1 MSPSAARQLDAFLD
15 MLAAERGAARNTQD
29 AYRRDLADYIA
40 HLSENDRDPGS
51 ATTEDMRAY
60 IASLEPRGM
69 SAATVARRISAIRQF
84 HKFLYVDRHR
94 ADDPAAALDGPR
106 RMRSAPGVLSMAEV
120 DRLLAVAREGFD
132 DEKRPLRE
140 RLRAARLYALLETL
154 YATGLRVSEL
164 VSLPKSAARRARS
177 FHRHSRQGR
186 ARTSRAADRAR
197 APRACRLSQAV
208 GGDRA
213 GARRFAFSFSV
224 RQRQRASDAPGL
236 RARSQDA
243 RKRRRP
249 FGGRHASACAASCL
263 CKSPSAKRRR
273 SARGAGAARPRRYF
287 DDADLYACA
296 RRAHARH
303 GARSSSAVG
312 RAESALKSRT
322 RRIIAECSGLLIAC
336 ARVGADIHGDEA
348 LAGLRNHLIARA
360 IPRSAGARFFRLNV
374 KTLST

>member
-60 IASLEPRGM
+60 IAALEPRGM

-120 DRLLAVAREGFD
+120 DRLLAVAREGLD

-140 RLRAARLYALLETL
+140 RLRGARLYALLETL

-164 VSLPKSAARRARS
+164 VSLPKSAAR
-177 FHRHSRQGR
+177 SR
-186 ARTSRAADRAR
+186 D
-197 APRACRLSQAV
+197 
-208 GGDRA
+208 
-213 GARRFAFSFSV
+213 
-224 RQRQRASDAPGL
+224 
-236 RARSQDA
+236 
-243 RKRRRP
+243 P
-249 FGGRHASACAASCL
+249 FIAIRGKGGRERLAPL
-263 CKSPSAKRRR
+263 TER
-273 SARGAGAARPRRYF
+273 
-287 DDADLYACA
+287 A
-296 RRAHARH
+296 RRALVDYRKLLEAIAPALAASPFLFPSDSDSGHLTRQAFARDLKTLASAAGLSAADMHPHALRH
-303 GARSSSAVG
+303 AFASH
-312 RAESALKSRT
+312 
-322 RRIIAECSGLLIAC
+322 LLQN
-336 ARVGADIHGDEA
+336 GADLRVVQELLGHADISTTQIYTHVLDERMRA
-348 LAGLRNHLIARA
+348 MVRDLHPLSDGPKAR
-360 IPRSAGARFFRLNV
+360 
-374 KTLST
+374 